1 MEILNIIL
9 LVMAAFLLGSFPFSL
24 WIGRIFLNKDIR
36 NYGDGNPGATNVF
49 RAGGKITGCLAVL
62 LDVCKGIPFV
72 YLAHAI
78 FYLPGIAMTVIA
90 MSAIAGHAFSP
101 LLRFKGGKSVAIAS
115 GTLIGLLPYS
125 TMIIP
130 FTAFIC
136 MGAFFIADDSW
147 AIMVAPAGSI
157 VYLVATGA
165 ESWQLLLMAGI
176 LLLLSIKHHR
186 ELKSIPNLKI
196 RPLEWARELRY
207 KI

>member
-1 MEILNIIL
+1 MEIFNVIL
-9 LVMAAFLLGSFPFSL
+9 LIMAAFLLGSFPFSL

-36 NYGDGNPGATNVF
+36 NYGDGNPGSTNVF
-49 RAGGKITGCLAVL
+49 HAGGRVTGCLAVL

-78 FYLPGIAMTVIA
+78 FYLPGIAVAVIA
-90 MSAIAGHAFSP
+90 ISAMAGNAFSP

-115 GTLIGLLPYS
+115 GTLIGLLPCS

-136 MGAFFIADDSW
+136 LGAFFIADDAW
-147 AIMVAPAGSI
+147 AVMVAPAGSI
-157 VYLVATGA
+157 VYFVATGA
-165 ESWQLLLMAGI
+165 ESWQILLMAGI
-176 LLLLSIKHHR
+176 LLLLSIKHR
-186 ELKSIPNLKI
+186 NELNGIPNLKI
-196 RPLEWARELRY
+196 RPVGWVKGLRY